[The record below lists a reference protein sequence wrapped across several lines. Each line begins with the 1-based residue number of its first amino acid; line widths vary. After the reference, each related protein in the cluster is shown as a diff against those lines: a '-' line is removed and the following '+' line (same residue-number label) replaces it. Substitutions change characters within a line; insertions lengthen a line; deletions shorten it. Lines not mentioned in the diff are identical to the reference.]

1 MDIILTTMMT
11 MMDIYSKIIAN
22 FSSQPKEPIKLY
34 LPTHEMCWKIPYQR
48 KAHLANEIDQILKG
62 IQQTHATVKRKR
74 AYMASTTTFG
84 IGMPSPGGWVL
95 VDLRDS
101 SLVHKTYLESL
112 IYPGGEYVVLCMG
125 STEIPRQLVMP
136 YRAGERGQIE
146 DEDEDGVYVDAEG
159 GEDIGQPA

>member
-1 MDIILTTMMT
+1 MMT
-11 MMDIYSKIIAN
+11 MMEIYSKITAS
-22 FSSQPKEPIKLY
+22 FQPKEPIKLY

-48 KAHLANEIDQILKG
+48 KAHLDNEIDQILKG
-62 IQQTHATVKRKR
+62 IQQTQAAVKRKR
-74 AYMASTTTFG
+74 VYIASTTTFG

-125 STEIPRQLVMP
+125 STEIPRQLVRP
-136 YRAGERGQIE
+136 YRVGEKGQVE

-159 GEDIGQPA
+159 GEDIV